1 MRLISLLRVPLAATV
16 LAVLL
21 TCPRP
26 AAAEPS
32 ADDRNAARALV
43 IDGRAKLAAHD
54 NEGARKAFA
63 AAHAIMGVPT
73 TGLDLA
79 KAQKALGLLIEARA
93 TALDV
98 VRMPVLASEPE
109 AFTNARPLAAELAAK
124 LEARIPSIVVT
135 VKGLPAGVEVSVLVD
150 GAVMPASA
158 LALPRKINPGTH
170 VIQISVPGF
179 DLERREVMLAEG
191 ESLPIELVLKPL
203 VALTKE
209 PAAKPA
215 PSARSTLLPT
225 KKKDA
230 PLWPWVAA
238 GAGAVALG
246 VSSVFVVD
254 YAQVRSTVSTDCPD
268 SACDPRKYTA
278 EDVDALKQRWNRDL
292 GLFIGLG
299 VAGAA
304 SIGIAIAGFTGKLPR
319 GGGNVQTTAIAP
331 WLSAGGGGAFM
342 TRSF

>member
-1 MRLISLLRVPLAATV
+1 MRLISLLRVPFASAVLAA
-16 LAVLL
+16 LL
-21 TCPRP
+21 TCPRL

-43 IDGRAKLAAHD
+43 IDGRAKLSAHD

-79 KAQKALGLLIEARA
+79 KAQEALGLLVEARA

-135 VKGLPAGVEVSVLVD
+135 VKGLPAGVEARVLVD
-150 GAVMPASA
+150 GAVMPPSA

-179 DLERREVMLAEG
+179 DLERREVTLAEG
-191 ESLPIELVLKPL
+191 ESLPIDLVLKPL

-209 PAAKPA
+209 PAAKPV
-215 PSARSTLLPT
+215 PSARSTLVPT
-225 KKKDA
+225 KKNA

-278 EDVDALKQRWNRDL
+278 EDVDGLKQRWNRDL
-292 GLFIGLG
+292 GLFVGLG

-319 GGGNVQTTAIAP
+319 GGGNALTTAIAP
-331 WLSAGGGGAFM
+331 WVSAGGGGAFM
-342 TRSF
+342 TRNF